1 MNYSNEALSV
11 FITIQGINI
20 GGLITDYVLI
30 KNNLPSIS
38 QVSINYPVVGIALI
52 LIELMSPI
60 SIGIH
65 LYFFNRSRV

>member
-60 SIGIH
+60 SIGFH

>member
-52 LIELMSPI
+52 LIEVMSPI
-60 SIGIH
+60 SIGFH